1 MLRTVFTFLF
11 FTANL
16 NISPTFAVTG
26 GEPVKPHEF
35 PFLVSFYIDGT
46 WNGLVGA
53 LIGPRHALT
62 CKHCFEGKEAE
73 LIEVGFGK
81 TVRDNDEGVLKRQ
94 VQRVV
99 FHPTLDFAI
108 LVLGAEAPLSEHVK
122 LIGLSEAGSD
132 FSGQNATL
140 AGPGALGPDGTNPEE
155 LMMKVLLKVG
165 TESGKECPSKDHLC
179 TTSLRKE
186 PWGSGCNGDSG
197 SPLFVC
203 STEDACT
210 VIAVIVGP
218 PGYNTQGNCQ
228 GDSWGPSVSFL
239 RPWIDR
245 EMNKKSADTTPRA
258 GRPMW

>member
-53 LIGPRHALT
+53 LIGPRHVLT

-140 AGPGALGPDGTNPEE
+140 AGPGALGPDWDRT
-155 LMMKVLLKVG
+155 
-165 TESGKECPSKDHLC
+165 
-179 TTSLRKE
+179 
-186 PWGSGCNGDSG
+186 
-197 SPLFVC
+197 
-203 STEDACT
+203 
-210 VIAVIVGP
+210 
-218 PGYNTQGNCQ
+218 GNCQ

-245 EMNKKSADTTPRA
+245 EMNKKSPEITSRA
-258 GRPMW
+258 ERPMW